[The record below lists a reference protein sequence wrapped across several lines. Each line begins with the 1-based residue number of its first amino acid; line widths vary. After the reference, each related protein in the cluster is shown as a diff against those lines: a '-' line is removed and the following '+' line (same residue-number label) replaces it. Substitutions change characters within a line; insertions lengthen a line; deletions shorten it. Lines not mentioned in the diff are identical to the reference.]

1 MGETIPDVLY
11 HYCSLDTFFNIMKKH
26 SIWLSDVTKS
36 NDSNELVWA
45 TQQCEIAVIKKFL
58 EYSERMKANDNF
70 INTRFRDFN
79 KITDQ
84 FQSMDTSKSLKS
96 WVFCLSEKGD
106 NLGQWRGY
114 ADDGKGVSIG
124 FNRDYFISKIV
135 PTEFQTD
142 HMYYM
147 FDKIQYGEFD
157 ASELLEP
164 DNIDI
169 LTTSCDYEKLESCFK
184 RMMVY
189 SIILAPLYKS
199 AVFEEE
205 AEWRIVF
212 WIHTS
217 ELEKGA
223 IPSMNLLGNAD
234 ARFEIID
241 YSFVAK
247 NNTLV
252 SHIELKIKDIK
263 SAIASVIIGPKSNL
277 TELDVKLFLISL
289 GLLHDVKDE
298 SIKVSRSSA
307 SYR

>member
-1 MGETIPDVLY
+1 MGETTPDVLY
-11 HYCSLDTFFNIMKKH
+11 HYCSLDTFYNIMKNQ

-36 NDSNELVWA
+36 NDSKELVWA
-45 TQQCEIAVIKKFL
+45 TRQCKIAVIKKFL
-58 EYSERMKANDNF
+58 EYSDRMKANNDF
-70 INTRFRDFN
+70 INTRFLDFH

-84 FQSMDTSKSLKS
+84 FQSIDTSKSVKS

-114 ADDGKGVSIG
+114 ADDGKGISIG
-124 FNRDYFISKIV
+124 FNRNYFRSKLAPI
-135 PTEFQTD
+135 EFQMD
-142 HMYYM
+142 HMYYI

-164 DNIDI
+164 DYIEI

-184 RMMVY
+184 QMMAY
-189 SIILAPLYKS
+189 SIILAPLYKN
-199 AVFEEE
+199 AAFEEE
-205 AEWRIVF
+205 AEWRIIF

-217 ELEKGA
+217 ELAKGNV
-223 IPSMNLLGNAD
+223 PSINLWGNPD
-234 ARFEIID
+234 ERLEIID

-247 NNTLV
+247 NNTLI
-252 SHIELKIKDIK
+252 SHIELKIKEMK
-263 SAIASVIIGPKSNL
+263 SAIVSVTIGPKSNL
-277 TELDVKLFLISL
+277 TELDVKLFLVSL
-289 GLLHDVKDE
+289 GLLHDVNDE